1 MIRDVKYAKYY
12 MDNELTG
19 KIIKIDEGFTRITG
33 YDWED
38 VQSKEMAIFDLVPE
52 EYREEYIGMLYS
64 FQEVGEAYINHK
76 ILCKDGNVI
85 TVNCYGEVYVDSETN
100 HQCTKILIID
110 VTEQED
116 AVSKLNEKEE
126 QLALQIEKIKF
137 LTENSNEIFIDYD
150 IEKDYLEISHFVKGE
165 YEIFQRKENYL
176 AEASNTLHNSDYEL
190 FKRVVEE
197 DIIMFEKSMVDFRS
211 SLFTG
216 NYLWYRLT
224 YARYI
229 NPKTRRNHI
238 IGRIVD
244 INEEKLASMHIEKE
258 VEYDTLTGLYNSV
271 AMEDKVDEIFATA
284 IDKKCTMLLID
295 VDSMGYINE
304 TYGHETGDRLLESI
318 SKVLCDMFRQ
328 DFDIVGR
335 VYGDVF
341 SIFIRNTMEI
351 IYIEQRCSEICRRVS
366 EEVSRDIFQDGYK
379 ATVSIGIAIG
389 GKKVDSYKRIYKIAD
404 KAMQS
409 QKENGRN
416 GFSF

>member
-12 MDNELTG
+12 MDNEQTG
-19 KIIKIDEGFTRITG
+19 KIIKIDKGFTLITG
-33 YDWED
+33 YEWED
-38 VQSKEMAIFDLVPE
+38 VQVNEMAVFDLVPE

-64 FQEVGEAYINHK
+64 FKEVGEAYLNHK
-76 ILCKDGNVI
+76 ILCKDGSVI

-100 HQCTKILIID
+100 HKCTKVLIID
-110 VTEQED
+110 VTEQEN
-116 AVSKLNEKEE
+116 AISMLNEKEQ
-126 QLALQIEKIKF
+126 QLALQMEKIKF

-165 YEIFQRKENYL
+165 YEIFMKKENYL
-176 AEASNTLHNSDYEL
+176 SGTNSTLFGDDFKL
-190 FKRVVEE
+190 FKRMLKE
-197 DIIMFEKSMVDFRS
+197 DIFMFEKAMVDFRS

-216 NYLWYRLT
+216 KYLWYRLT

-229 NPKTRRNHI
+229 NPKTSKKHI

-244 INEEKLASMHIEKE
+244 INEEKMASMHIEKE
-258 VEYDTLTGLYNSV
+258 VENDTLTGLYNAV
-271 AMEDKVDEIFATA
+271 AMEEKVNEIFAVAT
-284 IDKKCTMLLID
+284 DKSCTMLLID
-295 VDSMGYINE
+295 VDAMSYINE
-304 TYGHETGDRLLESI
+304 TYGYELGDKLLESI

-366 EEVSRDIFQDGYK
+366 EEISRDIFSDGYK

-389 GKKVDSYKRIYKIAD
+389 GKKIDSYKRIYKMAD